1 MIRLILLLILCLFLL
16 TLGLK
21 NGDSL
26 VSLNYFFGVT
36 TRPVPVV
43 WLIAGAFAAGLVL
56 GWLFVLPGW
65 IRLKLEL
72 RRQRKTQDQ
81 LKEEL
86 GLYRKTTATGD
97 VEIPTPSELDEF

>member
-1 MIRLILLLILCLFLL
+1 MIRLTLLLILGLFLL

-21 NGDSL
+21 NSDLSVTL
-26 VSLNYFFGVT
+26 SYFLGIT
-36 TRPVPVV
+36 TRPIPIA

-72 RRQRKTQDQ
+72 RRQRRAQDR
-81 LKEEL
+81 LEEEL
-86 GLYRKTTATGD
+86 GLYRKTTSPG
-97 VEIPTPSELDEF
+97 ELKIPTPSELDEF

>member
-1 MIRLILLLILCLFLL
+1 MIRLILLLILALFLL

-21 NGDSL
+21 NSGL
-26 VSLNYFFGVT
+26 LISLNYFFGVT

-43 WLIAGAFAAGLVL
+43 WLIAGAFAVGLVL

-72 RRQRKTQDQ
+72 RRQRRTQDRME
-81 LKEEL
+81 EEL
-86 GLYRKTTATGD
+86 GQYRKPTATGD
-97 VEIPTPSELDEF
+97 LKISTPSELDEF